1 MGRRKC
7 QIIRNYFEVR
17 DGEGKLRCKVGSC
30 TSTISDHATNL
41 LKHLEMFHPDEFT
54 QVMMAKVEISNTEL
68 NTLLWIRILSKD
80 FNTKPLFIRTENY
93 RRVCTHVQHIR
104 RIVLYK

>member
-54 QVMMAKVEISNTEL
+54 QVMMAKVEISNTAL
-68 NTLLWIRILSKD
+68 MSS
-80 FNTKPLFIRTENY
+80 
-93 RRVCTHVQHIR
+93 
-104 RIVLYK
+104 